1 MKNIYKF
8 LLISIVVVI
17 VAYGVH
23 FYDSLNIL
31 SPADSRPEL
40 PADDKSY
47 TSDEVVTVEPTP
59 DPEVVYIDNS
69 KEPYKV
75 ELHLD
80 DMKFNNAEREKM
92 LEIYKQQVSVS
103 YTLSKD
109 GILKYLPSV
118 FGQTKSMIFHGE
130 CIYSVDLSEV
140 NENSFEVDNDA
151 DIITIHIPEPTMEVN
166 YLPEKTE
173 FFNASNGLLR
183 FGDMKI
189 SAEDMNTIASTA
201 MQQLKD
207 EADSRTNDYETAKKF
222 ACLSVKEIYEPLIR
236 KLEDAIV
243 KEKNDIYAIPIN
255 YDIRVVIDH

>member
-1 MKNIYKF
+1 
-8 LLISIVVVI
+8 
-17 VAYGVH
+17 
-23 FYDSLNIL
+23 
-31 SPADSRPEL
+31 
-40 PADDKSY
+40 
-47 TSDEVVTVEPTP
+47 
-59 DPEVVYIDNS
+59 
-69 KEPYKV
+69 
-75 ELHLD
+75 
-80 DMKFNNAEREKM
+80 
-92 LEIYKQQVSVS
+92 
-103 YTLSKD
+103 
-109 GILKYLPSV
+109 
-118 FGQTKSMIFHGE
+118 
-130 CIYSVDLSEV
+130 
-140 NENSFEVDNDA
+140 
-151 DIITIHIPEPTMEVN
+151 MEVN